1 MEGNNHL
8 VIARKERSDRRGN
21 PLHAIDSTDNALRL
35 LNHSGSPRAFS
46 PRDDNTLFHRK
57 K

>member
-1 MEGNNHL
+1 M
-8 VIARKERSDRRGN
+8 KERSDRRGN
-21 PLHAIDSTDNALRL
+21 PLHTIDNTDNALRL

-46 PRDDNTLFHRK
+46 PRDDNTLCHRK